1 MPRLTDRNS
10 VDTLSVSGHAFCA
23 LRPQTVA
30 LGKQCQRGSE
40 TTSFLEF
47 HTLLLRARH
56 RSQAA
61 VTI

>member
-10 VDTLSVSGHAFCA
+10 VDALSVSGRAFCA
-23 LRPQTVA
+23 LRPQAVA
-30 LGKQCQRGSE
+30 LGKQCQRCSE
-40 TTSFLEF
+40 TTSFLMF
-47 HTLLLRARH
+47 DTLRLRARH